1 MLLLKG
7 LYSFLCS
14 YLFFCFDFLHLLKF
28 WTVYKFVK
36 NRFEFYYKDSY
47 IQADGNVSD
56 EDGTE
61 EGLLRFILKDIQVL
75 DWTKM
80 SSINQLTLSTYLN
93 ESWVIRN
100 FQRMTNDV
108 SYTDALMIVDLTET
122 FGSGN
127 EPSIEWCDEN
137 IEYFEGTSVI
147 YK

>member
-1 MLLLKG
+1 
-7 LYSFLCS
+7 
-14 YLFFCFDFLHLLKF
+14 
-28 WTVYKFVK
+28 
-36 NRFEFYYKDSY
+36 
-47 IQADGNVSD
+47 
-56 EDGTE
+56 
-61 EGLLRFILKDIQVL
+61 
-75 DWTKM
+75 M

-93 ESWVIRN
+93 ELWVIRN

-108 SYTDALMIVDLTET
+108 SYTDALIIVDLTET